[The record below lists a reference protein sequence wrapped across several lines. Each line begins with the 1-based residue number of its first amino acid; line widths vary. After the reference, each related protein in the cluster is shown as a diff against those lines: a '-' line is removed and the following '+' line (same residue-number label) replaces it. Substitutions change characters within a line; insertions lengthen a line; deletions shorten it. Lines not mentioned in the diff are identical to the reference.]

1 VPRPW
6 DPMLE
11 EVSRTT
17 CPTDHGTTR
26 LQCLVESTATTVE
39 PILFDLME
47 GACGDEASE
56 PDALACAKQAKQ
68 IVLASAEGACLLP
81 LGVSGSFAAADHTE
95 VQVEHVG
102 GGGVAGS

>member
-1 VPRPW
+1 
-6 DPMLE
+6 MLE

-26 LQCLVESTATTVE
+26 LQCLVEPTAATVE
-39 PILFDLME
+39 PVLFDLME

-56 PDALACAKQAKQ
+56 PDALACAKQAEQ

-102 GGGVAGS
+102 GGSRLMTLMLTTL